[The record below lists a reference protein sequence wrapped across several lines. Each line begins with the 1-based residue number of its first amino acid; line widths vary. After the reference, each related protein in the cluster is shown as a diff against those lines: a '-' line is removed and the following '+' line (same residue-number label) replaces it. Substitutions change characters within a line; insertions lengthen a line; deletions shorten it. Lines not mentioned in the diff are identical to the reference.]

1 MIPVSFSRLLLKG
14 KARKAEIELL
24 NYRLLKEFGIEPQR
38 EAKEKKLKIPPP
50 RPKQKASKYEYDED
64 DGERFG
70 EKIGSVKTSVKRGFT
85 SIAKD

>member
-1 MIPVSFSRLLLKG
+1 MKG

-50 RPKQKASKYEYDED
+50 RPKQKAACKNEDDDD

-70 EKIGSVKTSVKRGFT
+70 EKISSVKTSVKRGFT